1 MTTGFDVATLP
12 PAFVWIAVGFFGAC
26 VGSFLNVVI
35 HRVPREQSVVR
46 PPSACPHCERRIK
59 PWENLPILSWLAL
72 RGRCAGCHASISWRY
87 PAVEA
92 LGMLLALGCLWRF
105 GVTLEALAL
114 FALLAAM
121 LAIAFIDWEFMIIP
135 DPISLGFLVVGLV
148 LAPFTGPGIVPAV
161 VGALVG
167 GGLLLG
173 VGMLWKKMRGIDAMG
188 GGDIK
193 LMAAVGAFLGALE
206 VLLVIFVGA
215 FLGALVG
222 AIVLK
227 RTGQAKIAFGT
238 FLAAATVIVVFVGD
252 DLIAWYAGFL
262 TAPR

>member
-1 MTTGFDVATLP
+1 MLDPTALP
-12 PAFVWIAVGFFGAC
+12 PAFLWIAVAFLGAS

-35 HRVPREQSVVR
+35 HRVPRGQSIVS
-46 PPSACPHCERRIK
+46 PPSACPKCERRIR
-59 PWENLPILSWLAL
+59 PWENLPLISWLAL
-72 RGRCAGCHASISWRY
+72 RGRCAGCRAALSWRC
-87 PAVEA
+87 PLVEL
-92 LGMLLALGCLWRF
+92 LGALLALGCLWRF
-105 GVTLEALAL
+105 GPSFEALAF

-135 DPISLGFLVVGLV
+135 DPISLGFLALGLA
-148 LAPFTGPGIVPAV
+148 LSPFTGPGILPAL

-167 GGLLLG
+167 GGLLLLVG
-173 VGMLWKKMRGIDAMG
+173 VVWKKMRGIDAMG

-193 LMAAVGAFLGALE
+193 LMAAVGAFLGAIE

-222 AIVLK
+222 AIVLR

-252 DLIAWYAGFL
+252 DLIAWYSGFL

>member
-1 MTTGFDVATLP
+1 MPDATALP
-12 PAFVWIAVGFFGAC
+12 STFLWIAAAFLGAS

-35 HRVPREQSVVR
+35 HRVPRGQSIVS
-46 PPSACPHCERRIK
+46 PPSACPKCERRIR
-59 PWENLPILSWLAL
+59 PWENLPLISWLAL
-72 RGRCAGCHASISWRY
+72 RGRCAGCGTSISWRY
-87 PAVEA
+87 PLVEL
-92 LGMLLALGCLWRF
+92 LGALLALGCLWRF
-105 GVTLEALAL
+105 GPTFEALAF

-135 DPISLGFLVVGLV
+135 DPISLGFLALGLA
-148 LAPFTGPGIVPAV
+148 LSPFTGPGILPAL

-167 GGLLLG
+167 GGLLLMVG
-173 VGMLWKKMRGIDAMG
+173 VVWKKMRGIDAMG

-193 LMAAVGAFLGALE
+193 LMAAVGAFLGAIE

-222 AIVLK
+222 AIVLR

-252 DLIAWYAGFL
+252 DLIAWYSGFL